1 MATPFPQRLELR
13 KLLQDRSGGLDMGS
27 LDQSWQVASGPVG
40 VDWQPKGRDPFRA
53 IASQRIQQSRLR
65 QRSGSCV
72 AQVGS

>member
-40 VDWQPKGRDPFRA
+40 VDWQPKGRDPF
-53 IASQRIQQSRLR
+53 
-65 QRSGSCV
+65 
-72 AQVGS
+72 